1 MSNGAETEGG
11 SEYNTNYGSQRLS
24 SHSAFSDSQIES
36 MDRQHCFAASTVTP
50 VDAAGIR
57 VLLVPVGPVR
67 EGRILH
73 WANAIARFSHIPITD
88 VLPHIDP
95 VLASSYGAGAG
106 AGMTAVEGALRFRF
120 TTGSTEEHEHL
131 EGLQT
136 YRQVLGVI
144 GIVDCE
150 MCDDVQRA
158 YDEDFA
164 QVLSR
169 HTTAVGYRCLAFDPR
184 PDQLDDV
191 PGVTVIPNAGGSLLF
206 YLQTLLSDFAGTMV
220 SALSLMAGSIEGQ
233 ADLESPDQSRFSIQS
248 RAAAAMSGRR
258 GLSPTGSAFSEGRSD
273 RYSMSENSGTA
284 AAQTAATRRSQ
295 VGNIRRQ
302 SMPTTPSDGHGE
314 SSSAVTAS
322 PSGSSGRG
330 RHGGEMDREAMGP
343 QISQIE
349 QLSQSPTTPAQG
361 RRPRKNSQLTNE
373 IDDSANAGRLKK
385 LQGDFYLMSGRL
397 AEAFSAYSASINASR
412 KYSDHLWLAVA
423 MEGYCAAL
431 LQLCERH
438 GERRDVGSYLASVP
452 KTTLDEGTQLSIG
465 LRSAKPSTLAQSA
478 SKGASS
484 VGALATSAAAVSG
497 SETLDAG
504 SLTAEAARRSAGD
517 IAELA
522 GMLGQIGVLFGQVP
536 LLYEKCYSFAPL
548 LHAEACIREA
558 LVLHATRE
566 AYLHDPELALE
577 ALLQAND
584 LSSRR
589 ASDIPQTTRDVVANT
604 RNIPLRSAIND
615 WLQRGWASSFASL
628 ALTDQL
634 EMSSEISGLFGDIG
648 YTRKSVFFLRQFLLL
663 AVPILLR
670 TSAAQQAEHQAERP
684 SPHRGGSSTASSPMR
699 PSMMSARSEL
709 AASSAFVDG
718 SSAFA
723 AVSAAAAAAS
733 SNSQAMHSL
742 HTPQF
747 QSPAGTP
754 SHVRTTFDVYGA
766 SDSPAVTRE
775 WFTKAKVSLRQAV
788 IACLDALVFTFETGS
803 ARHNEASGS
812 SDRSRQWLRA
822 SRNGRFNHGWLHL
835 QADIM
840 RECLSIAE
848 ALPSYPHAIAAAFRL
863 VGCLNSLSTIVPEA
877 HRRAL
882 LGEQHMLR
890 NYLQRTIALFHQRYH
905 FDPIYL
911 KRGAESLSLPEPLC
925 VAVPRVVGRD
935 ALVLGGALDPLLVGI
950 QLCMFPGDHTP
961 ISVGQLAALATESQA
976 RSLFLH
982 NPSAALTQGE
992 VPPPLVVHEKA
1003 YVVATLLN
1011 PFPFVLVLTDICLVG
1026 KVAESEA
1033 SAGGPSTGGGLKATT
1048 TRCTVP
1054 ANGQGQVLLEMTP
1067 AVAGKLQIAGIRA
1080 TVFQH
1085 LSVVCLLSE
1094 ENEAEASLRLK
1105 ERPLQQRLEAERNG
1119 LLGLDRPLLSDSSVR
1134 LTHMNAGCSLNT
1146 SVVPALPNL
1155 SVVGCSPVFEEKL
1168 DLFEGESR
1176 VVSLT
1181 IVNSSDHAAA
1191 DQLDIAFEPL
1201 VAAGSA
1207 GKVDRES
1214 RLCDLTNAAFSYLN
1228 GSSPLK
1234 IEPGEE
1240 ICLRV
1245 RVAGICGLGGGE
1257 LVVRYGSARVREWSR
1272 EMRWPLRVSV
1282 SRLLVPAHNTV
1293 GDNRDFGTRYL
1304 GLPPYIARALST
1316 DNSRAGGDGVDKAL
1330 EMALRDALTELKPG
1344 ASSEKCG
1351 LPLHAQELFCLAE
1364 VDIEN
1369 TGSSDVQLQVE
1380 VDLSFGKPADSAALY
1395 SGNGRLSPRVSRL
1408 CSVLSGR
1415 GSVSRIAVPLPRVRL
1430 GEHILNAPIPGA
1442 EAEGGPDCA
1451 VFYPWRTSLSGPSA
1465 ETSGESWIKGANT
1478 RGGPAARQFVVS
1490 KAAQLNERDMATRR
1504 AAFWHHYEVASRVR
1518 IHWTSL
1524 QSGRQ
1529 GFIDPRVLLG
1539 LDERSLPVVQ
1549 PAQLSVSALVNGTPA
1564 AYLDSRLS
1572 QAWCATKRS
1581 TTVEL
1586 VLANQ
1591 SSSELAASIDVHMHS
1606 CASLVPEDLV
1616 VPVVEE
1622 KIPDVGLTVDMSFV
1636 PALLDAATLE
1646 GDFNSEELCSGQ
1658 CGFRFALGNI
1668 HTVAD
1673 TQVPASLRDVD
1684 RGSDV
1689 PLASLLAQGAIFDNV
1704 NQRRL
1709 PAIAPGA
1716 VYRLKLPFYALHSG
1730 TYELSYSVFD
1740 TARSVVGSSSEETA
1754 LAQGTLAI
1762 NSGSR
1767 ND

>member
-1 MSNGAETEGG
+1 
-11 SEYNTNYGSQRLS
+11 
-24 SHSAFSDSQIES
+24 
-36 MDRQHCFAASTVTP
+36 
-50 VDAAGIR
+50 
-57 VLLVPVGPVR
+57 
-67 EGRILH
+67 
-73 WANAIARFSHIPITD
+73 
-88 VLPHIDP
+88 
-95 VLASSYGAGAG
+95 
-106 AGMTAVEGALRFRF
+106 
-120 TTGSTEEHEHL
+120 
-131 EGLQT
+131 
-136 YRQVLGVI
+136 
-144 GIVDCE
+144 
-150 MCDDVQRA
+150 
-158 YDEDFA
+158 
-164 QVLSR
+164 
-169 HTTAVGYRCLAFDPR
+169 
-184 PDQLDDV
+184 
-191 PGVTVIPNAGGSLLF
+191 
-206 YLQTLLSDFAGTMV
+206 
-220 SALSLMAGSIEGQ
+220 
-233 ADLESPDQSRFSIQS
+233 
-248 RAAAAMSGRR
+248 
-258 GLSPTGSAFSEGRSD
+258 
-273 RYSMSENSGTA
+273 
-284 AAQTAATRRSQ
+284 
-295 VGNIRRQ
+295 
-302 SMPTTPSDGHGE
+302 
-314 SSSAVTAS
+314 
-322 PSGSSGRG
+322 
-330 RHGGEMDREAMGP
+330 
-343 QISQIE
+343 
-349 QLSQSPTTPAQG
+349 
-361 RRPRKNSQLTNE
+361 
-373 IDDSANAGRLKK
+373 
-385 LQGDFYLMSGRL
+385 
-397 AEAFSAYSASINASR
+397 
-412 KYSDHLWLAVA
+412 

-438 GERRDVGSYLASVP
+438 GERRDVRKYLASAP
-452 KTTLDEGTQLSIG
+452 KTTLDEGIQLSIG
-465 LRSAKPSTLAQSA
+465 LRSTKPSALAQPA

-484 VGALATSAAAVSG
+484 VGALATSAAVVSG
-497 SETLDAG
+497 SETMDAG
-504 SLTAEAARRSAGD
+504 SLAKESARRLTGD

-566 AYLHDPELALE
+566 AYLHDPELALD

-628 ALTDQL
+628 TLTDQL
-634 EMSSEISGLFGDIG
+634 EMSSEISSLFGDIG

-670 TSAAQQAEHQAERP
+670 TSTAQQAEHQAERP
-684 SPHRGGSSTASSPMR
+684 PHRGGSSTASSPMR

-754 SHVRTTFDVYGA
+754 SHMRTTFDVNGA
-766 SDSPAVTRE
+766 GDSPAVTRE

-803 ARHNEASGS
+803 ARHNEITGGG
-812 SDRSRQWLRA
+812 DKSRQW
-822 SRNGRFNHGWLHL
+822 SRSLGSDRFNHGWLHL

-848 ALPSYPHAIAAAFRL
+848 ALPSYPHAIAAGFRL

-890 NYLQRTIALFHQRYH
+890 NYLQRTIGLFHQRYH

-911 KRGAESLSLPEPLC
+911 ERGAESLPLPEPLC

-935 ALVLGGALDPLLVGI
+935 ALVLGGALDSLLVGI
-950 QLCMFPGDHTP
+950 QLCAFPGDHTP
-961 ISVGQLAALATESQA
+961 ISVGLPATLATESQV

-982 NPSAALTQGE
+982 NPSAAQVQGE
-992 VPPPLVVHEKA
+992 MPPPLVVHEKA
-1003 YVVATLLN
+1003 YIVATLLN
-1011 PFPFVLVLTDICLVG
+1011 PFPFALVLTDICLVG
-1026 KVAESEA
+1026 KVTEA
-1033 SAGGPSTGGGLKATT
+1033 DAGAGDQLNATS

-1067 AVAGKLQIAGIRA
+1067 GAAGKLQIAGIKA

-1094 ENEAEASLRLK
+1094 ESEAEASLRVK
-1105 ERPLQQRLEAERNG
+1105 ERPLQQRLEAERNS
-1119 LLGLDRPLLSDSSVR
+1119 LLGVDRPLPSDSSVR

-1155 SVVGCSPVFEEKL
+1155 SVVGCSPVYEEKL

-1181 IVNSSDHAAA
+1181 IVNSSSHAAA

-1201 VAAGSA
+1201 AVAGSA

-1214 RLCDLTNAAFSYLN
+1214 RLCDLTSAAFSYLS

-1234 IEPGEE
+1234 IEAGEE

-1245 RVAGICGLGGGE
+1245 RVAGICGLTGGE
-1257 LVVRYGSARVREWSR
+1257 LVVHYGSTRMREWSR

-1282 SRLLVPAHNTV
+1282 SRLLVPARSSV
-1293 GDNRDFGTRYL
+1293 GDSRDFGARYL
-1304 GLPPYIARALST
+1304 GLPPYIARALSVGH
-1316 DNSRAGGDGVDKAL
+1316 SRADKCAIDEAL
-1330 EMALRDALTELKPG
+1330 QTALSDALADLKPG
-1344 ASSEKCG
+1344 ESS
-1351 LPLHAQELFCLAE
+1351 LHAQELFCLAE

-1369 TGSSDVQLQVE
+1369 TSSSDVQLQVE

-1395 SGNGRLSPRVSRL
+1395 SGNGRPSPQVSRL
-1408 CSVLSGR
+1408 CSTLSGR
-1415 GSVSRIAVPLPRVRL
+1415 GSVSRIAVPLPRVSL
-1430 GEHILNAPIPGA
+1430 DDHIVSAPIPGA
-1442 EAEGGPDCA
+1442 EAQGGPDCA
-1451 VFYPWRTSLSGPSA
+1451 VFYPWRTPLSGTAA
-1465 ETSGESWIKGANT
+1465 ETNGESWISGVNT

-1504 AAFWHHYEVASRVR
+1504 AAFWYHYEVASRVR

-1529 GFIDPRVLLG
+1529 GYIDPRVFLG
-1539 LDERSLPVVQ
+1539 LGERNLSVVQ
-1549 PAQLSVSALVNGTPA
+1549 PARLSVSTLVDGTPA
-1564 AYLDSRLS
+1564 AYLDSGLS
-1572 QAWCATKRS
+1572 QAWCATRRS
-1581 TTVEL
+1581 TKVEL
-1586 VLANQ
+1586 VLVNR
-1591 SSSELAASIDVHMHS
+1591 SSSELAVSIDVHN
-1606 CASLVPEDLV
+1606 CASHELEDLDV
-1616 VPVVEE
+1616 AAVEE
-1622 KIPDVGLTVDMSFV
+1622 KTLDSGLNTGMSFV
-1636 PALLDAATLE
+1636 PALLTATAQDD
-1646 GDFNSEELCSGQ
+1646 GFNSEDLCSGQ
-1658 CGFRFALGNI
+1658 FGFRFALGDSY
-1668 HTVAD
+1668 VAA
-1673 TQVPASLRDVD
+1673 QAPASLGDVN

-1689 PLASLLAQGAIFDNV
+1689 PLAALLAQGAIFDNV
-1704 NQRRL
+1704 NQRCL

-1730 TYELSYSVFD
+1730 TYELSYSVF
-1740 TARSVVGSSSEETA
+1740 GNGEETA
-1754 LAQGTLAI
+1754 LVQGTLAI
-1762 NSGSR
+1762 NSGIEIT
-1767 ND
+1767 